1 MGKKDLFGAKKNET
15 EQGEIPAKAAEATPT
30 ANAEEDVRPEE
41 EVKVNTQADKKTY
54 LYIALRENGE
64 VILDKKG
71 EPFFSSVED
80 GSTPKWDDKIKEYSK
95 ESKVIINKKLRAE
108 IEKIPDGVRGKERK
122 KVKKQQREGAKE
134 ELMQIAVKEI
144 AEAREKAAVEQKL
157 EKATAK
163 AYATEEKKQT
173 EDVPVDTKTEKVLAA
188 DDNTQIPEN
197 ITPKKTEENKLDSTA
212 AAPDTSVILQAVKNV
227 GMQMNQDLNEVA
239 DDVLATIADNDQN
252 LLAGVKAAVEKRGE
266 NSDTRIK
273 KYFEQVINV
282 TGQKTQKASED
293 LARKMNEA
301 GRTISDAQDKLVSKM
316 TTVGKRMSELGESVE
331 SIEGDLRKLDQLDEI
346 AELLRNKGLNLSME
360 IPPVNAEEEDIIN
373 LVRYSQKITEQ
384 LGYAARD
391 LIRKQEA
398 FKSQAESNEN
408 EQRMMAQ
415 KLEASYKSGI
425 VEGKKQVVKQLLAKY
440 EDVDA
445 IKESDENYVHVI
457 WTLLMELGVVI
468 DGDGHYEKGREIE
481 LSAEDIGKMMA
492 TYSKLEVPGLYR
504 VVRTGLS
511 LRGEIISAAQF
522 EKIAPN
528 VVEEKSEGKTETAV
542 PMPSMED
549 APKLKP
555 EAAMKEQA
563 DESKQTTV

>member
-1 MGKKDLFGAKKNET
+1 MEIKDLFGATKNET
-15 EQGEIPAKAAEATPT
+15 EQWEIPAKAAEATPT
-30 ANAEEDVRPEE
+30 ANTEKDARPEE
-41 EVKVNTQADKKTY
+41 EVKVNIQADKKKY
-54 LYIALRENGE
+54 LYIALRHNGE
-64 VILDKKG
+64 VIIDKKG
-71 EPFFSSVED
+71 EPFFRIVED
-80 GSTPKWDDKIKEYSK
+80 GSTPEWPDTIKEYSQG
-95 ESKVIINKKLRAE
+95 SRVIIDKNLRAE
-108 IEKIPDGVRGKERK
+108 IAEIPAGVSKKEREK
-122 KVKKQQREGAKE
+122 LKKQLRENAKE
-134 ELMQIAVKEI
+134 KLMQIAAKEI
-144 AEAREKAAVEQKL
+144 TEAREKAAVEQKP

-163 AYATEEKKQT
+163 ANAAEGKKQT
-173 EDVPVDTKTEKVLAA
+173 EDMPVDTKTESVLTV
-188 DDNTQIPEN
+188 DNTQIPEN
-197 ITPKKTEENKLDSTA
+197 ISPKKTEEKKPDNT
-212 AAPDTSVILQAVKNV
+212 AAPDTSAILQAVKNI
-227 GMQMNQDLNEVA
+227 GIQMNQDLNEVA
-239 DDVLATIADNDQN
+239 DDVLATIADNDRD
-252 LLAGVKAAVEKRGE
+252 LLAGVKAAVEKQGD

-273 KYFEQVINV
+273 KYFEQAINI

-415 KLEASYKSGI
+415 KLDASYKSGI

-511 LRGEIISAAQF
+511 LQGEIISAAQF
-522 EKIAPN
+522 EKITKN
-528 VVEEKSEGKTETAV
+528 VVEEESEGKTEAAV

-555 EAAMKEQA
+555 EAAMKEQT
-563 DESKQTTV
+563 DESEQITV

>member
-1 MGKKDLFGAKKNET
+1 MGIKDLLGITKNET

-41 EVKVNTQADKKTY
+41 EVKVNTRADKKKY
-54 LYIALRENGE
+54 LYIALRDNGE
-64 VILDKKG
+64 IIVDKNG
-71 EPFFSSVED
+71 EPFFVTVED
-80 GSTPKWDDKIKEYSK
+80 GSTPEWPDIIKEYSQG
-95 ESKVIINKKLRAE
+95 SRVIIDKNLRAE
-108 IEKIPDGVRGKERK
+108 LAEIPTGVNKKERDK
-122 KVKKQQREGAKE
+122 HKKQRREEAKE
-134 ELMQIAVKEI
+134 KLMQIAAKEI
-144 AEAREKAAVEQKL
+144 TEAREKMAGGKAT
-157 EKATAK
+157 EKASA
-163 AYATEEKKQT
+163 AEEKRQT
-173 EDVPVDTKTEKVLAA
+173 EDMPVDTKTESVLTV
-188 DDNTQIPEN
+188 DNTQIPEN
-197 ITPKKTEENKLDSTA
+197 ISPKKTEEKKPDNT
-212 AAPDTSVILQAVKNV
+212 AAPDTSAILQAVKNI
-227 GMQMNQDLNEVA
+227 GIQMNQDLNEVA
-239 DDVLATIADNDQN
+239 DDVLATIADNDRD
-252 LLAGVKAAVEKRGE
+252 LLAGVKAAVEKQGD

-273 KYFEQVINV
+273 KYFEQAINI

-415 KLEASYKSGI
+415 KLDASYKSGI

-511 LRGEIISAAQF
+511 LQGEIISAAQF
-522 EKIAPN
+522 EKITPN
-528 VVEEKSEGKTETAV
+528 VVEEESEGKTEAAV

-555 EAAMKEQA
+555 EAAMKEQT
-563 DESKQTTV
+563 DESEQITV

>member
-1 MGKKDLFGAKKNET
+1 MGIKDLLGITKNET

-41 EVKVNTQADKKTY
+41 EVKVYTRADKKKY
-54 LYIALRENGE
+54 LYIALRDNGE
-64 VILDKKG
+64 IIVDKNG
-71 EPFFSSVED
+71 EPFFVTVED
-80 GSTPKWDDKIKEYSK
+80 GSTPEWPDIIKEYSQG
-95 ESKVIINKKLRAE
+95 SRVIIDKNLRAE
-108 IEKIPDGVRGKERK
+108 LAEIPTGVNKKERDK
-122 KVKKQQREGAKE
+122 HKKQRREEAKE
-134 ELMQIAVKEI
+134 KLMQIAAKEI
-144 AEAREKAAVEQKL
+144 TEAREKMAGGKAT
-157 EKATAK
+157 EKASA
-163 AYATEEKKQT
+163 AEEKRQT
-173 EDVPVDTKTEKVLAA
+173 EAAPIDTKAETVLAT
-188 DDNTQIPEN
+188 DNRQIPEN
-197 ITPKKTEENKLDSTA
+197 IAPKKTEEKKPDSTA
-212 AAPDTSVILQAVKNV
+212 TPNTSAILQAVKNI
-227 GMQMNQDLNEVA
+227 GIQMNQDLNDVA
-239 DDVLATIADNDQN
+239 DDVLATIADNDRK
-252 LLAGVKAAVEKRGE
+252 LFAGVKAAIEKQGD
-266 NSDTRIK
+266 NSDTKIK
-273 KYFEQVINV
+273 KYFEQAINV

-301 GRTISDAQDKLVSKM
+301 SRTISDAQDKLVSKM

-331 SIEGDLRKLDQLDEI
+331 SIEGDLRKLNQLDEI
-346 AELLRNKGLNLSME
+346 AVLLRNKGLNFSME

-415 KLEASYKSGI
+415 KLDASYKSGI

-511 LRGEIISAAQF
+511 LQGEIISAAQF
-522 EKIAPN
+522 EKITPN
-528 VVEEKSEGKTETAV
+528 VVEEESEGKTETAV
-542 PMPSMED
+542 PMPSMDD
-549 APKLKP
+549 ASQLKP
-555 EAAMKEQA
+555 EAAMKEQT
-563 DESKQTTV
+563 DESEQTTV